1 MRRFLWF
8 SILLGTAVA
17 LFFGAAASPAY
28 AHCKGKHSP
37 PHEHCTLDTI
47 FSLTTEGKY
56 YYKVQGATIVD
67 AKQAKAL
74 LDQGVVIIDM
84 RGIGRWMDG
93 HVKGALLAFTE
104 VGEFTEENLAKL
116 VKKTQ
121 PVVFYCDGTSSIP
134 ASPASAEAVIWGYEK
149 VYYFAGGFPEWE
161 EAGYPIAEGE

>member
-74 LDQGVVIIDM
+74 LDQGVVIFDM
-84 RGIGRWMDG
+84 RGDGSWEAG
-93 HVKGALLAFTE
+93 HVKGALHADAKID
-104 VGEFTEENLAKL
+104 VFTEENLAKF

-121 PVVFYCDGTSSIP
+121 PVVFYC
-134 ASPASAEAVIWGYEK
+134 
-149 VYYFAGGFPEWE
+149 GGFT
-161 EAGYPIAEGE
+161 

>member
-56 YYKVQGATIVD
+56 YFKVQGATIVD

-74 LDQGVVIIDM
+74 LDQGVVIFDM
-84 RGIGRWMDG
+84 RGDSSWEAG
-93 HVKGALLAFTE
+93 HVKGALHAD
-104 VGEFTEENLAKL
+104 AKYRCIYRRKSRQICQKDPTGSL
-116 VKKTQ
+116 LLRRFHVKTFR
-121 PVVFYCDGTSSIP
+121 PCLRRGRDMGL
-134 ASPASAEAVIWGYEK
+134 
-149 VYYFAGGFPEWE
+149 
-161 EAGYPIAEGE
+161 

>member
-37 PHEHCTLDTI
+37 PHEHCNLDTI
-47 FSLTTEGKY
+47 LLLKTEGEY
-56 YYKVQGATIVD
+56 DYKVQGATTVD

-74 LDQGVVIIDM
+74 LDQGVVIFDM
-84 RGIGRWMDG
+84 RGDSSWEAG
-93 HVKGALLAFTE
+93 HVKGALHADAKID
-104 VGEFTEENLAKL
+104 VFTEENLAKF

-121 PVVFYCDGTSSIP
+121 PVVFYCS
-134 ASPASAEAVIWGYEK
+134 
-149 VYYFAGGFPEWE
+149 GFT
-161 EAGYPIAEGE
+161 

>member
-56 YYKVQGATIVD
+56 YFEVQGATIVD

-74 LDQGVVIIDM
+74 LDQGVVIFDM
-84 RGIGRWMDG
+84 RGYGSWEEG
-93 HVKGALLAFTE
+93 HVKGALHADAKMD
-104 VGEFTEENLAKL
+104 VFTEENLAKF

-121 PVVFYCDGTSSIP
+121 PVVFYC
-134 ASPASAEAVIWGYEK
+134 
-149 VYYFAGGFPEWE
+149 GGFT
-161 EAGYPIAEGE
+161 